1 MGPWAQVRGVL
12 QHCRKGGNQARSAMT
27 IIIAKRHYLDCRP
40 TKSDTTRPRSRGM
53 NCASLHL
60 EREMKQGQ
68 SQPQQQPA
76 FQTLALELL
85 NNTILADFPPKA
97 FFFVFGS

>member
-1 MGPWAQVRGVL
+1 
-12 QHCRKGGNQARSAMT
+12 
-27 IIIAKRHYLDCRP
+27 
-40 TKSDTTRPRSRGM
+40 M

-85 NNTILADFPPKA
+85 NHTILADFPPKA